1 LLTAARIGGHGERSV
16 YPTNREGIHDRLAT
30 LSEMELQGRVGIV
43 TGGGVRVGRAIA
55 LGLAAEGVDVFVHY
69 NRSAGPAEETAA
81 HAREFGVRA
90 AVGSVDLSDPSRAGD
105 LVELA
110 GEHLGAPSILVN
122 SASGFPADTIG
133 DVTLEHWRRTF
144 DLTLASP
151 VFATQA
157 FANAL
162 PADAQGAVVNITDVR
177 THRPYREHFSYIV
190 AKGGIDAFT
199 RTAALQLAPRI
210 RVNAVALG
218 VILPPPGEGDDY
230 ATRLAQELPLAK
242 VGGTGPVVAAVLSL
256 LENDFVTGEIVRV
269 DGGGHLV

>member
-1 LLTAARIGGHGERSV
+1 
-16 YPTNREGIHDRLAT
+16 
-30 LSEMELQGRVGIV
+30 MELRERVGIV

-55 LGLAAEGVDVFVHY
+55 LGLAAAGADVFVHY

-81 HAREFGVRA
+81 QARELGVRA
-90 AVGSVDLSDPSRAGD
+90 AAGSVDLSDPSRAGD
-105 LVELA
+105 LVDLA
-110 GEHLGAPSILVN
+110 VERLGTPSILVN
-122 SASGFPADTIG
+122 SASGFPTDTIR
-133 DVTLEHWRRTF
+133 DVTLENWCRTF

-157 FANAL
+157 FADAL
-162 PADAQGAVVNITDVR
+162 PMDLQGAVVNITDVR

-230 ATRLAQELPLAK
+230 ATQLAEELPLAK
-242 VGGTGPVVAAVLSL
+242 VGGTEPVVAAVLSL
-256 LENDFVTGEIVRV
+256 LGNDFVTGEIVRV

>member
-1 LLTAARIGGHGERSV
+1 
-16 YPTNREGIHDRLAT
+16 
-30 LSEMELQGRVGIV
+30 MELQGRVAIV

-55 LGLAAEGVDVFVHY
+55 LGLAAAGADVFVHY

-81 HAREFGVRA
+81 LARDLGVRSA
-90 AVGSVDLSDPSRAGD
+90 AGSVDLSNPSRAGGLID
-105 LVELA
+105 LA
-110 GEHLGAPSILVN
+110 TEHLGAPSILVN

-133 DVTLEHWRRTF
+133 DVTLENWRRTL

-162 PADAQGAVVNITDVR
+162 PDDTQGAVVNITDVR
-177 THRPYREHFSYIV
+177 THTPYREHFSYIV
-190 AKGGIDAFT
+190 AKGGVDTFT

-230 ATRLAQELPLAK
+230 ATRLADELPLAR
-242 VGGTGPVVAAVLSL
+242 VGGTEPVVAAVLSL
-256 LENDFVTGEIVRV
+256 IANDFVTGEIVRV